1 MKLANIVTVQVLV
14 FVEDQKTFNN
24 ISFMKNK
31 LWNQF
36 ATNLHLCFKMFSK
49 KITQFPYDDATT
61 LWKELI
67 VKYLVDL

>member
-1 MKLANIVTVQVLV
+1 MKLTKIVTVQVLT
-14 FVEDQKTFNN
+14 FVEDQRAFKN

-36 ATNLHLCFKMFSK
+36 AINLHLCFKMFSK
-49 KITQFPYDDATT
+49 KITQFRYDDAPT

-67 VKYLVDL
+67 VKYLIDV